1 MKVIGLTGG
10 IGSGKSTVAQ
20 FMAELGAT
28 VLELDKVGHQAMK
41 SGSDVW
47 RRLVDEFG
55 EAIIAADGEIDRS
68 RLGNIVF
75 NDSSTL
81 ERLSNIIH
89 PEIDKIIAVKL
100 DEYRRRGIDY
110 VVLEAA
116 ARLDTDRSSQVDEI
130 WTTVAP
136 DDVILKRLAA
146 RSRLSE
152 EETRARIRAQLPDEE
167 RIKRADVVIDTDCS
181 LDELRDRVVKA
192 WKKMQA
198 RNAVR

>member
-10 IGSGKSTVAQ
+10 IGSGKSTVAK

-28 VLELDKVGHQAMK
+28 ILELDKVGHQAMK

-110 VVLEAA
+110 IVLEAA

-136 DDVILKRLAA
+136 DDVVLKRLAD
-146 RSRLSE
+146 RSRFSE

-167 RIKRADVVIDTDCS
+167 RIKQADVVIDTDCS

-198 RNAVR
+198 RNPV

>member
-10 IGSGKSTVAQ
+10 IGSGKSTVAK

-28 VLELDKVGHQAMK
+28 ILELDKVGHQAMK

-110 VVLEAA
+110 IVLEAA

-136 DDVILKRLAA
+136 DDVVLKRLAD
-146 RSRLSE
+146 RSRFSE

-167 RIKRADVVIDTDCS
+167 RIKRADVVINTDCS

-198 RNAVR
+198 RNPV